1 MTVKEIRRYL
11 ERALDKMS
19 DFDEDDKIVMV
30 TNTYH
35 LGDCH
40 VFLGVSGFD
49 GGYINLEEPEIEE
62 DDDWDEEDADMEEE
76 DID

>member
-1 MTVKEIRRYL
+1 MTVKEVRRYL
-11 ERALDKMS
+11 ERALDRMN

-30 TNTYH
+30 SNTYH

-49 GGYINLEEPEIEE
+49 GGYINLEYPEIDEDYYDEDEEDEEEE
-62 DDDWDEEDADMEEE
+62 DD
-76 DID
+76 